1 MPNHRVKL
9 VDVFTLQPTELIY
22 HNMMQRKIHTIC
34 LMAMSSD
41 FFDIVLPNPVLS
53 GTVDEGFTGFRIDN
67 SEMCAVFRDS
77 SMSACPLERER
88 LLPGGSMSLPLVTIG
103 DECLLDIFTEP
114 VLSGFP
120 FTITEPGLDRPAD
133 TGLSGGK
140 VVLRFDSVSRGK
152 SGGTTGCCG
161 GRTRG
166 LGEFVR
172 DAGPEVRPFDIT
184 RPTEVDG
191 LTAGVMEETGFRRV
205 GVNGREFDRDAVEF
219 KFAGT

>member
-1 MPNHRVKL
+1 MIK
-9 VDVFTLQPTELIY
+9 
-22 HNMMQRKIHTIC
+22 RKIHTIC

-41 FFDIVLPNPVLS
+41 FLDIVLPNSVLS
-53 GTVDEGFTGFRIDN
+53 GIIVEGFAGFRINN
-67 SEMCAVFRDS
+67 SETCLREFGI
-77 SMSACPLERER
+77 SACPLARVR
-88 LLPGGSMSLPLVTIG
+88 LFPGESMSLPLDTMG
-103 DECLLDIFTEP
+103 DECLLGIFAEP
-114 VLSGFP
+114 AASGFP
-120 FTITEPGLDRPAD
+120 FTVTDTGLDLPAD
-133 TGLSGGK
+133 TDLSGGK